1 MDQSSAPSYACICS
15 ITWQSNAEDTVIL
28 LQTMQCRSCNV
39 NVSVFV
45 MWITFLMSFI
55 VVLDAL
61 KTYNKWKNYVN
72 LNVLSFGKLNV
83 RLTDYNRILF
93 KIVGISLEQKIYK
106 IFQVTIKHQGF
117 STSKLVEKSNSHFFC
132 SVLL

>member
-1 MDQSSAPSYACICS
+1 
-15 ITWQSNAEDTVIL
+15 
-28 LQTMQCRSCNV
+28 
-39 NVSVFV
+39 

-93 KIVGISLEQKIYK
+93 KIVGISLE
-106 IFQVTIKHQGF
+106 
-117 STSKLVEKSNSHFFC
+117 
-132 SVLL
+132 